1 MIIDNQRLIEETGLL
16 NMVMNYVWLVVLM
29 CSVQGKLSFVF
40 LSIKSLSYIKACYIW
55 ENLFTAVVLH
65 TFKFNSKAESN
76 LILYIYLQT
85 KEVFIGGFGA

>member
-1 MIIDNQRLIEETGLL
+1 MLLGNNSKNHRIIDNQRLIKETGLL

-65 TFKFNSKAESN
+65 TFKFNSKAEIN
-76 LILYIYLQT
+76 LILYIFT
-85 KEVFIGGFGA
+85 D